1 MLVWG
6 KGHGGDSVAEDGAR
20 RGKDHI
26 AAGEGARHDRDGT
39 RPRGGVLF
47 PDAVACAGSNAVRGV
62 GATRVQEWELHPD
75 KG

>member
-6 KGHGGDSVAEDGAR
+6 KGHGGDSVAEDGAW

-26 AAGEGARHDRDGT
+26 AAGEGARHDRDGM

-47 PDAVACAGSNAVRGV
+47 PDVVA
-62 GATRVQEWELHPD
+62 
-75 KG
+75 